1 LSISEKLADYEET
14 KELLGRLKVRELR
27 TLARQS
33 NIALEN
39 KDWANK
45 IVPVKNKDEIIDILV
60 DSEFKESDLVKL
72 LGPSRLEKEELLNY
86 MKVKELRELA
96 REHNVVL
103 QKSALFGTKRAARK
117 DDIVE
122 ILESQLS
129 PTKIRQYSKQ
139 IALIEK
145 EVEKEVEE
153 EAAMK
158 RKAERQ
164 KKTRKK
170 IKPIGLSDIKKH
182 DRFIKVLNTP
192 HAMRVLLALD
202 TLKKPCSLDEVKDQI
217 RQAGDWLTL
226 RQLRYATKKL
236 QDLYVIERE
245 YEPKGTR
252 RVSRFQANLDGKKIV
267 KAFKKFLRE
276 LER

>member
-1 LSISEKLADYEET
+1 MSISEKLADYEET

-27 TLARQS
+27 NLAQQN
-33 NIALEN
+33 NIALER

-60 DSEFKESDLVKL
+60 DSEFKESDVIKL

-86 MKVKELRELA
+86 MKVKELRQLA
-96 REHNVVL
+96 REHNVIL
-103 QKSALFGTKRAARK
+103 QKSTLFGTKRAARK
-117 DDIVE
+117 EDIVE

-129 PTKIRQYSKQ
+129 PTKIKQYSKQ

-145 EVEKEVEE
+145 EVEED
-153 EAAMK
+153 AAMK
-158 RKAERQ
+158 RKAKRQ

-202 TLKKPCSLDEVKDQI
+202 TLKKPCSLDELKNQI

-245 YEPKGTR
+245 YRPKGTR
-252 RVSRFQANLDGKKIV
+252 RVSRFQANLDGKKTV
-267 KAFKKFLRE
+267 NAFKKFLRE